1 MSASDL
7 IDRDLTE
14 VFGEQA
20 QKQSRAAALAYRLF
34 VQSDDGAEFLQ
45 FMRDNFTALP
55 VLTADSTQFGA
66 GIREGQNTVVRYI
79 EWLCREHEQAN
90 NLEEGA

>member
-1 MSASDL
+1 MSLADL
-7 IDRDLTE
+7 VERDLTE
-14 VFGEQA
+14 VAEQ
-20 QKQSRAAALAYRLF
+20 QVESQSRAAALAYRLF
-34 VQSDDGAEFLQ
+34 VQSDDGAEFLRFLQ
-45 FMRDNFTALP
+45 DSFTALP

-79 EWLCREHEQAN
+79 EWLCREHEQAH